1 MTGEVGGGL
10 SASEQLLTIAA
21 VLLGALTTYVTN
33 YWTERQ
39 RIRRENL
46 TRWDTRKLDAYEN
59 YIDRVRASIFLAVDL
74 YEHREG
80 IRPSDDP
87 ESHMAASIGD
97 ASRLRGRAFERVM
110 LLAGDDVVEAAH
122 TLNAVALEI
131 DWQALGKTPATLDEW
146 RAHHRAAFAAI
157 NAFHEAAR
165 TDLGVSGSVSGETHP
180 DRDLLLPSARQ
191 IDGR

>member
-1 MTGEVGGGL
+1 M

-59 YIDRVRASIFLAVDL
+59 YVDRVRASIFLAVDL

-87 ESHMAASIGD
+87 EAAMVAAIND
-97 ASRLRGRAFERVM
+97 AARLRGRSFERIM
-110 LLAGDDVVEAAH
+110 LLAGDEVVEAAH
-122 TLNAVALEI
+122 SLNAVAMEI
-131 DWQALGKTPATLDEW
+131 DWQALGKTPGTLEEW
-146 RAHHRAAFAAI
+146 RARHRGAFAAI

-165 TDLGVSGSVSGETHP
+165 ADLGVSGRVTGDTHP
-180 DRDLLLPSARQ
+180 DRDLLLPPARREE
-191 IDGR
+191 GA